1 MKMPELKKV
10 LRLEKLGE
18 WSVEG
23 GKNLRGWG
31 EVTKDNISKDKTDIG
46 SSSDAAMNNL
56 LQCFNNLLKKTS
68 WKAGRI

>member
-10 LRLEKLGE
+10 LRLEKLRE
-18 WSVEG
+18 WSMEG
-23 GKNLRGWG
+23 GKNLPGG
-31 EVTKDNISKDKTDIG
+31 AEVTKDNISKDKSDIG

-68 WKAGRI
+68 WEAGRI